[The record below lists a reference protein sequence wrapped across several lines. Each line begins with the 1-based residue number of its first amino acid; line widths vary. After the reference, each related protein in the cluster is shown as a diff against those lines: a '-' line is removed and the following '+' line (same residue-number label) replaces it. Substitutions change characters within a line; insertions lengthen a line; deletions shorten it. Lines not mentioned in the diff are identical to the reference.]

1 MFMITYFQLSK
12 STIQLAF
19 KYELILGKKN
29 LFILINGSICITI
42 FMLFSNEKFL
52 LNENLFM
59 KNFKILTKK
68 FQSAILFLK
77 VDKSLFKISNQIRN
91 WWNIL
96 WYYKLQNQIDVLV
109 IDNATKT
116 KKKKTKW
123 KFPFWFNLV

>member
-116 KKKKTKW
+116 KKKKKNEM
-123 KFPFWFNLV
+123 KISILI

>member
-1 MFMITYFQLSK
+1 
-12 STIQLAF
+12 
-19 KYELILGKKN
+19 
-29 LFILINGSICITI
+29 
-42 FMLFSNEKFL
+42 MLFSNEKFL

-59 KNFKILTKK
+59 KNFKLLTKK

-116 KKKKTKW
+116 KNKKKKRNEN
-123 KFPFWFNLV
+123 FHFDLI